1 MAWIYWPLV
10 TGELGLLLDLEPE
23 NEPYPHSRDIVPCV
37 GKAVIPPGS
46 NGSNQTA
53 WIPPGAQKVEAPKW
67 MTERLTECWEQVMPR
82 CAVASSF
89 SGSHALAPAAGC
101 RP

>member
-1 MAWIYWPLV
+1 MGPTKLH
-10 TGELGLLLDLEPE
+10 GF
-23 NEPYPHSRDIVPCV
+23 
-37 GKAVIPPGS
+37 
-46 NGSNQTA
+46 
-53 WIPPGAQKVEAPKW
+53 PPGAQKVEAPKW
-67 MTERLTECWEQVMPR
+67 MAERLTECWEQVMPR